1 MRSKLVLENKIRKVS
16 PKLKNL
22 KQKTAQAV
30 CDKLELMR
38 DVATY
43 EANLSD
49 ELNLRKTLM
58 VMHKNIDNTKKSLSA
73 NS

>member
-1 MRSKLVLENKIRKVS
+1 
-16 PKLKNL
+16 
-22 KQKTAQAV
+22 
-30 CDKLELMR
+30 MR

-49 ELNLRKTLM
+49 ESNLRKTLM